1 MMNLNIGPKQMN
13 HMGGAG
19 YKFNVSET
27 YIVELDGAHKI
38 KYVHD
43 KNGVNP

>member
-1 MMNLNIGPKQMN
+1 MN